1 MFEVQLVNND
11 GGGFSEKHAVNEGT
25 TISEFLS
32 GRLDN
37 DLKAYKIRLNSQP
50 AVKAYKIRLNS
61 QPAAYDDV
69 LTPNSRIVCT
79 PLKIDGG
86 S

>member
-11 GGGFSEKHAVNEGT
+11 GGGFSEKHAVTEGT
-25 TISEFLS
+25 TIASFLE
-32 GRLDN
+32 GRLDR
-37 DLKAYKIRLNSQP
+37 DLKS
-50 AVKAYKIRLNS
+50 YKIRLNS
-61 QPAAYDDV
+61 QPAAFDDV